1 MSTVLQTASVSAMPW
16 NVALGV
22 ALTAGAMTDLLVDG
36 VSSPVVFGAGI
47 LAAAALIA
55 RGRWPYSS
63 ALLSLT
69 AFAIPVVLVARQ
81 LPMLG
86 DEPTSVSLG
95 LVWLVAVFT
104 TGTHQDV
111 RRAVAALSAV
121 VALCILYAFGPGS
134 PTDSS
139 VNDLLAAALFS
150 GLLPWLAA
158 FALAR
163 QRRARTADRLVEA
176 AAAAAAAERFRIA
189 REVHD
194 LVAHTITVMVVQA
207 EAGEALLASAPDRS
221 AESLRAVQQAGRDA
235 LAEMRR
241 TVTALRSGA
250 PPRHRL
256 EALPALVD
264 TVRSAGLPVTVVTD
278 GMPDTL
284 PAAVEESAYRVV
296 QEGLTNA
303 LRHSDRSGAAVHLAY
318 QDGGMEVSVLDT
330 GHLVRRGF
338 SGGHGLVGLRE
349 SVAAT
354 GGTVNAGP
362 TERGEHLVHAVFP
375 LP

>member
-1 MSTVLQTASVSAMPW
+1 MPW

-22 ALTAGAMTDLLVDG
+22 ALTAGAMTEMLVAG
-36 VSSPVVFGAGI
+36 VGPPVVFGAGI

-55 RGRWPYSS
+55 RGRWPYSA
-63 ALLSLT
+63 ALVSLT
-69 AFAIPVVLVARQ
+69 AFAIPVVLVGRQ
-81 LPMLG
+81 LPTLG

-95 LVWLVAVFT
+95 LAWLVAVYT
-104 TGTHQDV
+104 TGTHQDI
-111 RRAVAALSAV
+111 RRALAGLSAV
-121 VALCILYAFGPGS
+121 VALCVLYAFGPGS
-134 PTDSS
+134 PAGSS
-139 VNDLLAAALFS
+139 VNDLLAASLFA
-150 GLLPWLAA
+150 GALPWLTA
-158 FALAR
+158 FAFAR
-163 QRRARTADRLVEA
+163 QRRVRTADMLVEE
-176 AAAAAAAERFRIA
+176 AAAAAAAERIRIA

-250 PPRHRL
+250 GPRHRL
-256 EALPALVD
+256 DALPALVD
-264 TVRSAGLPVTVVTD
+264 TVRSAGLPVAVVTD
-278 GMPDTL
+278 GVPGTL

-330 GHLVRRGF
+330 GHPVRHGL

-349 SVAAT
+349 SVEAT

>member
-1 MSTVLQTASVSAMPW
+1 MPW

-22 ALTAGAMTDLLVDG
+22 ALTAGTTTELLVRG
-36 VSSPVVFGAGI
+36 VTSPVVLGAGV
-47 LAAAALIA
+47 LASAALTA
-55 RGRWPYSS
+55 RGRWPYGA
-63 ALLSLT
+63 ALVSLA
-69 AFAIPVVLVARQ
+69 AFAIPVVLVAHQ
-81 LPMLG
+81 LPALG
-86 DEPTSVSLG
+86 DGPTSLSLA
-95 LVWLVAVFT
+95 VTWLVAVYT
-104 TGTHQDV
+104 TGSPQEV
-111 RRAVAALSAV
+111 RRALAALAAV
-121 VALCILYAFGPGS
+121 VALCLLYGLGPGA
-134 PTDSS
+134 PAGSS
-139 VNDLLAAALFS
+139 VNDLLAAVLFS
-150 GLLPWLAA
+150 GALPWLAA

-176 AAAAAAAERFRIA
+176 AAAAAAAERIRIA
-189 REVHD
+189 RDVHD

-241 TVTALRSGA
+241 TVAALRSGVE
-250 PPRHRL
+250 PRHRL
-256 EALPALVD
+256 DALPALVD
-264 TVRSAGLPVTVVTD
+264 TVRSAGLPVAVVTD
-278 GMPDTL
+278 GVPGAL
-284 PAAVEESAYRVV
+284 PTAVEESAYRVV

-303 LRHSDRSGAAVHLAY
+303 LRHSDRSGATVRLAY
-318 QDGGMEVSVLDT
+318 QDGGMEVSVLDA
-330 GHLVRRGF
+330 GHPVRRGL

-354 GGTVNAGP
+354 GGTVDAGP